1 MFVVDVLVQNVL
13 VSKEEGS
20 LCLPSHG
27 YDTVLAHN
35 NETYVKYFDCEYYP
49 KYFMVYQTKTNS
61 YNGLLPLYSVFN

>member
-13 VSKEEGS
+13 VSKEEGN

-49 KYFMVYQTKTNS
+49 KYFMVYQTKINS
-61 YNGLLPLYSVFN
+61 SNGLLPLYSVFN